1 MTQVQALKSSSSESP
16 DSLRGRKDCVSIK
29 ARYLMYL
36 LILTA
41 RGWAVKGCVSVKAR
55 FFPTVVWKSMK
66 RTHNWKRWKL
76 TKGCKTISQCVFPS
90 PAGMTMMLVILYHRV
105 KAPLLGLNERWDC
118 DEPNQNSTYPFMIGS
133 YIATGKQP
141 VVKRPTENESSV
153 ALNVIL
159 FL

>member
-1 MTQVQALKSSSSESP
+1 
-16 DSLRGRKDCVSIK
+16 
-29 ARYLMYL
+29 
-36 LILTA
+36 
-41 RGWAVKGCVSVKAR
+41 
-55 FFPTVVWKSMK
+55 
-66 RTHNWKRWKL
+66 
-76 TKGCKTISQCVFPS
+76 
-90 PAGMTMMLVILYHRV
+90 MMLVIRYYHV
-105 KAPLLGLNERWDC
+105 NAPLPGLNERWDC